1 MIPEINSR
9 SAREAND
16 TRDKQ
21 PTRRGQHS
29 IEKNKWLLD
38 SNSEQPVVTF
48 HVAALTEASPVQWST
63 LLPFPCYFRLC
74 LRPPLRGK
82 SRLAQD
88 PAFSVG
94 FDDPLSQS
102 TGRAGQAE
110 AACDTCDRISHH
122 APASSSA
129 TRAGGPPM
137 EQREAQRQAELEPS
151 VPPKVRLVSL
161 PLSCRAGW
169 SKESVPWV
177 RGAGFWGGE
186 RAWRRTLMRFRC
198 AFFICSVIDW
208 LLDVM

>member
-1 MIPEINSR
+1 VIHYSR
-9 SAREAND
+9 S
-16 TRDKQ
+16 
-21 PTRRGQHS
+21 
-29 IEKNKWLLD
+29 
-38 SNSEQPVVTF
+38 PV
-48 HVAALTEASPVQWST
+48 
-63 LLPFPCYFRLC
+63 PFVSAPGLHI
-74 LRPPLRGK
+74 RGK
-82 SRLAQD
+82 SRQPNGKCVAGGARARLAQD
-88 PAFSVG
+88 PTFSVG
-94 FDDPLSQS
+94 FDGPLSQS

-110 AACDTCDRISHH
+110 AARDTCDRISHH